1 MRNRIWTELT
11 QAKHN
16 IEFATLYS
24 DQQRLVLRGFNMG
37 ILVFSSAGIMGW
49 KVWEHLPVIACGII
63 AAVSLIRLL
72 QPHLIMNEKQLRN
85 LDDIHRFYSDYYNDI
100 ERLWFDFESERVT
113 EEEAT
118 NSFFELK
125 KKETEINP
133 IIAETIRS
141 KPKRIV
147 KKCKMHSDQYFN
159 QVFNT

>member
-37 ILVFSSAGIMGW
+37 VLVFSSAGIMGW

-100 ERLWFDFESERVT
+100 EKLWFDFESERVT

-147 KKCKMHSDQYFN
+147 KKCKVHSDQYFN